1 MEFLLII
8 FIFVN
13 TIFSAFFI
21 AQKKAKICPVTK
33 GKMRIISHI
42 EVDKCRLKDRM
53 CSGNNK
59 YDAFIKDSLQSLD
72 SQEDDLDLLSRLAE
86 SGEDLAII
94 IDQKDADAVRV
105 LTDFAD
111 PELDKEGH
119 WMRTCHHMAEKYDD
133 GGYLKLWIPESRN
146 AEGLAAL
153 RDIIHDKSRLRAMF
167 EAAFK
172 ECIKE

>member
-1 MEFLLII
+1 
-8 FIFVN
+8 
-13 TIFSAFFI
+13 
-21 AQKKAKICPVTK
+21 
-33 GKMRIISHI
+33 MRIISHI

-111 PELDKEGH
+111 PELDKEGV
-119 WMRTCHHMAEKYDD
+119 E
-133 GGYLKLWIPESRN
+133 
-146 AEGLAAL
+146 AAL
-153 RDIIHDKSRLRAMF
+153 DAVKAKIDAVEEGSTKGI
-167 EAAFK
+167 
-172 ECIKE
+172 